1 MKYKFTPTKVGTL
14 NGIKKHRRVI
24 NPKECQNDLNDIL
37 GDLFTAFHKA
47 VKTFNSEVANTPV
60 EYRARCMEATLFNS
74 KLLQCLGET
83 FGADLKRGKYS
94 RRFLYQNGYIILL
107 KKLDGNG
114 MPMNIKTKLSSSIAN
129 QQEGNLFNT
138 EEDGTSPIIFF
149 GYKKNKLGE
158 LKSPQIVYI
167 DEGVV
172 KWVITENMITEK
184 KQDIPNIISQEPSG
198 IVAVKASAKR
208 KNKTV

>member
-1 MKYKFTPTKVGTL
+1 MYNFFSPTKVGTL

-37 GDLFTAFHKA
+37 GDLFAAFHKA

-138 EEDGTSPIIFF
+138 EEDGTSPILFF
-149 GYKKNKLGE
+149 GYSKTKFGE
-158 LKSPQIVYI
+158 IRNPRLVYV
-167 DEGVV
+167 DEEKV
-172 KWVITENMITEK
+172 KWVITEDMIVEK
-184 KQDIPNIISQEPSG
+184 KLDNPEVFPHNRTG

-208 KNKTV
+208 KYNTV